1 MKTHWKKLTNPNYI
15 GAYSMPEGKD
25 LTVEITDVKRE
36 VVKGEGGKT
45 DECTVL
51 YLKDS
56 KPMILN
62 VTNSKMISKVHNTPF
77 IEEWIGK
84 KITLYVS
91 TTSLKGEKVECLR
104 VRDILPTEKKKPELT
119 PGHTKWAGA
128 KKAIQEGNYTVDK
141 LKEVFFIS
149 PENEEVLNEKV

>member
-91 TTSLKGEKVECLR
+91 TCCSSHHTALPVANSNNFCAATRPVCICVSPVAAPTCGVLATPSFQSPPYLSLLGGSC
-104 VRDILPTEKKKPELT
+104 
-119 PGHTKWAGA
+119 
-128 KKAIQEGNYTVDK
+128 
-141 LKEVFFIS
+141 S
-149 PENEEVLNEKV
+149 

>member
-45 DECTVL
+45 DECTIL

-77 IEEWIGK
+77 IEDWIGK
-84 KITLYVS
+84 KITLYS
-91 TTSLKGEKVECLR
+91 FHYFLKRRKGGVFASSGRFANGKEKTG
-104 VRDILPTEKKKPELT
+104 IN
-119 PGHTKWAGA
+119 PGAYEMERCK
-128 KKAIQEGNYTVDK
+128 EGYK
-141 LKEVFFIS
+141 
-149 PENEEVLNEKV
+149 

>member
-1 MKTHWKKLTNPNYI
+1 MQNEIQRLVKLKSNQLKMKTHWKKLTNPNYI

-56 KPMILN
+56 
-62 VTNSKMISKVHNTPF
+62 S
-77 IEEWIGK
+77 
-84 KITLYVS
+84 
-91 TTSLKGEKVECLR
+91 
-104 VRDILPTEKKKPELT
+104 
-119 PGHTKWAGA
+119 
-128 KKAIQEGNYTVDK
+128 Q
-141 LKEVFFIS
+141 
-149 PENEEVLNEKV
+149 